1 MPNPTKTPPPP
12 NQRGKQGPIVTKTA
26 TQSAPTKV
34 PTSVPITTQ
43 RATSVGNPQYGP
55 APTQRAPV
63 VGPTQRA
70 PVGPRPGGPA
80 VGYQAPSYPVQLFMD
95 SLPYLMAGTAGT
107 AGSVLGSLIGPWG
120 TVGGAGLFGSAG
132 YGAGVGI
139 QNSFQG
145 AVNNQ
150 NYGGP
155 PVVNTTSQRDN
166 EFNNAMWNI
175 GDPSRQ
181 GPENTAALDQYLL
194 THPRPDFDQRPPPGV
209 RVTNGPPVRP
219 AAEVPDAAPPIGGG
233 ALTYAQMMELM
244 LANQPAID
252 PNPLGSAGN
261 PYQYAYPPGFDPNAP
276 PNTNTGDAQSE
287 FEKLAMLMQIGKFA
301 PTPPPVDNTQR
312 DQLFALLQQSQEKIQ
327 ALTADF
333 QGLLLKMLTQ
343 MQSGAAIPAAALP
356 AAPAGATGN
365 SFPLTNIPSISNMG
379 SNLQLSNAGLGY
391 LNDINPALNRI
402 LQQMLAAKKYTD
414 TGQAGQYG
422 PLNYAR
428 AGGYGSL
435 AFNDADYENP
445 LNYAGVQ
452 PADRES
458 SEAALRMMISKMGLN
473 A

>member
-1 MPNPTKTPPPP
+1 MAKPTETPAPPS
-12 NQRGKQGPIVTKTA
+12 QRGKQGPVATKA
-26 TQSAPTKV
+26 PTQSAPTKAA
-34 PTSVPITTQ
+34 TNVPIATQ
-43 RATSVGNPQYGP
+43 RATVVGN
-55 APTQRAPV
+55 PTQRAPV
-63 VGPTQRA
+63 VNPTQRA
-70 PVGPRPGGPA
+70 PVSGYKGPA
-80 VGYQAPSYPVQLFMD
+80 RWQEAFMNMT
-95 SLPYLMAGTAGT
+95 PYALAAEGGTL
-107 AGSVLGSLIGPWG
+107 GSMYGSLIGPWG
-120 TVGGAGLFGSAG
+120 TLLGGLAGGAGGFGLG
-132 YGAGVGI
+132 TVL
-139 QNSFQG
+139 NNDFDRR
-145 AVNNQ
+145 VNNA

-155 PVVNTTSQRDN
+155 PVVMTNSQRDDEYN
-166 EFNNAMWNI
+166 KSMEYI

-181 GPENTAALDQYLL
+181 GAINQELLRQFLL
-194 THPRPDFDQRPPPGV
+194 TEQRPDFDNRPPPGY
-209 RVTNGPPVRP
+209 RVTYGPRVPTG
-219 AAEVPDAAPPIGGG
+219 AEVPDAAGPPIGGG
-233 ALTYAQMMELM
+233 GGITYAQMMELM
-244 LANQPAID
+244 MANQPAVD

-261 PYQYAYPPGFDPNAP
+261 PFQHAYPPGYDPNAA

-343 MQSGAAIPAAALP
+343 MQSGSAIPTAALP

-458 SEAALRMMISKMGLN
+458 SEAALRMMLSKMGLN

>member
-1 MPNPTKTPPPP
+1 ME
-12 NQRGKQGPIVTKTA
+12 
-26 TQSAPTKV
+26 
-34 PTSVPITTQ
+34 
-43 RATSVGNPQYGP
+43 Y
-55 APTQRAPV
+55 
-63 VGPTQRA
+63 
-70 PVGPRPGGPA
+70 
-80 VGYQAPSYPVQLFMD
+80 
-95 SLPYLMAGTAGT
+95 
-107 AGSVLGSLIGPWG
+107 
-120 TVGGAGLFGSAG
+120 
-132 YGAGVGI
+132 
-139 QNSFQG
+139 
-145 AVNNQ
+145 
-150 NYGGP
+150 
-155 PVVNTTSQRDN
+155 
-166 EFNNAMWNI
+166 I

-181 GPENTAALDQYLL
+181 GAINQELLRQFLL
-194 THPRPDFDQRPPPGV
+194 TEQRPDFDQRPPPKVTITGP
-209 RVTNGPPVRP
+209 RVPTG
-219 AAEVPDAAPPIGGG
+219 AEVPDAAPPIGGGG

-244 LANQPAID
+244 MANQPAVD

-261 PYQYAYPPGFDPNAP
+261 PFQYAYPPGYDPNAA

-343 MQSGAAIPAAALP
+343 MQSGSAIPTAALP

-379 SNLQLSNAGLGY
+379 SNLQFSNAGLGY

-402 LQQMLAAKKYTD
+402 LQQMLSAKKYTD

-435 AFNDADYENP
+435 AFNDADFENP

-458 SEAALRMMISKMGLN
+458 SEAALRMMLSKMGLN

>member
-1 MPNPTKTPPPP
+1 MTKQTATPAPPS
-12 NQRGKQGPIVTKTA
+12 QRGKQGPVATKA
-26 TQSAPTKV
+26 PTQSAPTKAA
-34 PTSVPITTQ
+34 TNVPIATQ
-43 RATSVGNPQYGP
+43 RATVVGNPQYGP

-63 VGPTQRA
+63 VNPTQRA
-70 PVGPRPGGPA
+70 PVSGYRGPA
-80 VGYQAPSYPVQLFMD
+80 RWQEAFMNAT
-95 SLPYLMAGTAGT
+95 PYILSGLGGTAGALFGT
-107 AGSVLGSLIGPWG
+107 AMGGPMG
-120 TVGGAGLFGSAG
+120 GIAGATAGGAGGFGIG
-132 YGAGVGI
+132 TGLD
-139 QNSFQG
+139 NDFDRR
-145 AVNNQ
+145 VNNA

-155 PVVNTTSQRDN
+155 PVVRTNSQRDDEYN
-166 EFNNAMWNI
+166 MAMEYI

-181 GPENTAALDQYLL
+181 GAINQELLRQFLL
-194 THPRPDFDQRPPPGV
+194 TEQRPDFDQRPPPK
-209 RVTNGPPVRP
+209 VTITGPRAPTG
-219 AAEVPDAAPPIGGG
+219 AEFPDAAGPPIGGG
-233 ALTYAQMMELM
+233 GGITYAQMMELM
-244 LANQPAID
+244 MANQPAVD

-261 PYQYAYPPGFDPNAP
+261 PFQHAYPPGYDPNAA

-343 MQSGAAIPAAALP
+343 MQSGSAIPTAALP

-458 SEAALRMMISKMGLN
+458 SEAALRMMLSKMGLN

>member
-1 MPNPTKTPPPP
+1 MATPTPTPTPTKTQKAPV
-12 NQRGKQGPIVTKTA
+12 KTATKTA
-26 TQSAPTKV
+26 TQSATTKAA
-34 PTSVPITTQ
+34 TNVPIATQ
-43 RATSVGNPQYGP
+43 RATVVGNPQYGS

-63 VGPTQRA
+63 VMPTQRA
-70 PVGPRPGGPA
+70 PVS
-80 VGYQAPSYPVQLFMD
+80 GYQGPPRYQELFMNAA
-95 SLPYLMAGTAGT
+95 PYILSGLGGTAGALFGTALGGPMGGIAGAT
-107 AGSVLGSLIGPWG
+107 AG
-120 TVGGAGLFGSAG
+120 GSAG
-132 YGAGVGI
+132 FGI
-139 QNSFQG
+139 GTGLDNDFDRR
-145 AVNNQ
+145 VNNA

-155 PVVNTTSQRDN
+155 PVVRTNSQRDDEYN
-166 EFNNAMWNI
+166 MAMEYI

-181 GPENTAALDQYLL
+181 GAINQELLRQFLL
-194 THPRPDFDQRPPPGV
+194 TEQRPDFDQRPPPGV
-209 RVTNGPPVRP
+209 RVTYGPRVPTG
-219 AAEVPDAAPPIGGG
+219 AEVPDAAPPIGGG
-233 ALTYAQMMELM
+233 GALTYAQMMELL
-244 LANQPAID
+244 LANQPAVD

-261 PYQYAYPPGFDPNAP
+261 PYQYAYPPGFDPNAA

-301 PTPPPVDNTQR
+301 PPPPAVDNTQR

-343 MQSGAAIPAAALP
+343 MQSGSAIPTAALP
-356 AAPAGATGN
+356 AAPAGSTGN

-379 SNLQLSNAGLGY
+379 SNLQFSNAGLGY

-402 LQQMLAAKKYTD
+402 LQQMLSAKKYTD

-435 AFNDADYENP
+435 AFNDADFENP

-458 SEAALRMMISKMGLN
+458 SEAALRMMLSKMGLN